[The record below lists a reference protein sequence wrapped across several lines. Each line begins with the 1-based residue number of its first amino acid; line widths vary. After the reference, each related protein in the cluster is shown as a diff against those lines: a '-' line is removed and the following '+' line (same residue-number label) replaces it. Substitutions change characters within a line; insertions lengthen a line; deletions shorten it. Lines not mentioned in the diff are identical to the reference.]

1 MLSSLVRLL
10 VAALVLAS
18 AVAFAQSID
27 LPACN
32 MQLKTRQFERT
43 RTPPDFRG
51 CPVDEAR
58 LVLKRFDYQ
67 TNEPPDEAV
76 TGIASG
82 IITAQSVEGHT
93 ATLVVATGAGYPPP
107 APEPVRFSLSASREV
122 AEGSTFTLTIERDR
136 NDGQSHQLALT
147 YNPAGLLTD
156 PPGTFI
162 FSGAD
167 PRATIPLQSAPGSP
181 DDGDKTMTIAIIRTD
196 EGATVGK
203 SPRISVKIAD
213 SHAPQSY
220 TIATSGD
227 VRRDAPIT
235 FVVTRS
241 DVTDPVNPTF
251 DVSQDGKSLV
261 STRPAQFGD
270 GEATWSRQVGPDLFT
285 ECGGPVAFNLHAA
298 GQIKPWPATFT
309 GPLPAVCSTPTGD
322 GGGGGGSTDP
332 GLDWPKIAVGIV
344 LILLTGYGLHKWP
357 WIKPKITA
365 RWSIARPLVSP
376 FTLGQAALRWP
387 GASAQVRIDPGDT
400 HLPDP
405 LPVEDDDH
413 G

>member
-1 MLSSLVRLL
+1 MLRWWPGTGVLAFLMLCSGLAAQPTSVPACDLDAKRSELAQGRLPDFTGCTVADAAPLL
-10 VAALVLAS
+10 VS
-18 AVAFAQSID
+18 AD
-27 LPACN
+27 Y
-32 MQLKTRQFERT
+32 R
-43 RTPPDFRG
+43 
-51 CPVDEAR
+51 PVPKVDDA
-58 LVLKRFDYQ
+58 
-67 TNEPPDEAV
+67 
-76 TGIASG
+76 
-82 IITAQSVEGHT
+82 
-93 ATLVVATGAGYPPP
+93 ATGLPQYTITSQSHDGQEVYLSYATGKGYPPP
-107 APEPVRFSLSASREV
+107 VSEPVHFSITAPRSV
-122 AEGSTFTLTIERDR
+122 AEGSSFTLTIRRDR
-136 NDGQSHQLALT
+136 FDRQAHELT
-147 YNPAGLLTD
+147 LDYRPAGLLDNPKPSISFT
-156 PPGTFI
+156 GKNNT
-162 FSGAD
+162 
-167 PRATIPLQSAPGSP
+167 ATIQLNTAADTPG
-181 DDGDKTMTIAIIRTD
+181 DGDKTLLITLTD
-196 EGATVGK
+196 TSDGA
-203 SPRISVKIAD
+203 
-213 SHAPQSY
+213 APGEPPLVRVMITDQRPAQSY
-220 TIATSGD
+220 TVATSGD

-251 DVSQDGKSLV
+251 DVSQDGKLLV

-309 GPLPAVCSTPTGD
+309 GPLPAVCSTPTDD

-387 GASAQVRIDPGDT
+387 GASAQVRIEPGDT